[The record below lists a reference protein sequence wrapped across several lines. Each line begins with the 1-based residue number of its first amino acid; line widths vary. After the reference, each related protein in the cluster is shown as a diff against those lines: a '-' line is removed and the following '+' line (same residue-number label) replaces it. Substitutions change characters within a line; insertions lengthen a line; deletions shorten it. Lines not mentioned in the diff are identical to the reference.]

1 VRVVELLLLPAADGK
16 RFVPFQNHRVI
27 ENQRNLPSP
36 GTERRLRAP
45 VPPVVVGQVPHHLS
59 SAVRLLVLEVR
70 GLMLLEGTGA
80 AR

>member
-1 VRVVELLLLPAADGK
+1 MRVVEILLLSAADGT

-36 GTERRLRAP
+36 GTERRRAP
-45 VPPVVVGQVPHHLS
+45 LPPGVVGQVPHHLS

-70 GLMLLEGTGA
+70 GLMLLGETGA
-80 AR
+80 AL